1 MQINIENKKSNL
13 MSCIVL
19 SCNSNIKKGYSV
31 FHCLCSIFNQN
42 YENTAEI
49 ILVENS
55 HKKNINLD
63 EIKNKVSLWNSK
75 RKIPFKFK
83 IINNESFVSR
93 GTARN
98 EGVKAAS
105 GDVLIF
111 IDDDTIILDEKA
123 FSKIHKLSQEFDYGY
138 GAERLWTNQF
148 LFQKESRVIL
158 ENLENGNNDL
168 LKKISGIPETIS
180 YRGGVTNK
188 NLLAKTFIGNF
199 GFCNRDVFK
208 KSNGFPDFKGY
219 GFEDDY
225 LMFKLFKHDFNLTS
239 LENITVVHV
248 NHKIRKEQTRNL
260 IDYFL
265 KLIENNYYW
274 FYVEKTFS
282 DKIKD
287 KSTILEDL
295 KSLHYDYR
303 IEKSYNDY
311 LKLLPLDL
319 LTSGK
324 AKTDYWKK
332 HYLYSKIDFVR
343 LISVLQNSNNIDD
356 FVKNSFADFDNL
368 APIVVVSI
376 NNGIVSIDNNGRIKK
391 LFNFSFT
398 LPYSSRILKQKIS
411 IKPNKKLNQFPC
423 DERSRDRRYRLLK
436 NRYPFAEYLRFAIIG
451 DDDLLSLKFIN
462 DYWAFPVVI
471 EKDKRIVNLIKDI
484 KNHFKIFNIDI
495 RFIEKEKRMPTV
507 QTFITDPPYT
517 LNGALAF
524 IYAGLSMLDNSFE
537 EKEFYVILN
546 PTMLGKNIFILQN
559 ILLKNNIY
567 LKEVITNF
575 SQYQLPSLYD
585 ERKRA
590 DKFLKTHKIKN
601 DSLVYSSSSNLYIF
615 SVVRPDLVGIKKSID
630 FNKLYN
636 HYL

>member
-1 MQINIENKKSNL
+1 M
-13 MSCIVL
+13 
-19 SCNSNIKKGYSV
+19 
-31 FHCLCSIFNQN
+31 
-42 YENTAEI
+42 
-49 ILVENS
+49 
-55 HKKNINLD
+55 
-63 EIKNKVSLWNSK
+63 
-75 RKIPFKFK
+75 
-83 IINNESFVSR
+83 SR

-98 EGVKAAS
+98 EGVKVAS
-105 GDVLIF
+105 GNVLIF

-138 GAERLWTNQF
+138 GAERLWTNQS
-148 LFQKESRVIL
+148 LFQRESKVIL
-158 ENLENGNNDL
+158 KNLENGNNDL
-168 LKKISGIPETIS
+168 LKKISSIPETIS
-180 YRGGVTNK
+180 YRGGATNK

-199 GFCNRDVFK
+199 GFCNRDVFQ

-239 LENITVVHV
+239 LKNITVVHV
-248 NHKIRKEQTRNL
+248 NHKIKKEQTRNL

-274 FYVEKTFS
+274 FHVEKTFS
-282 DKIKD
+282 DKIND
-287 KSTILEDL
+287 KSIILEDL

-303 IEKSYNDY
+303 IEKSYEDY

-319 LTSGK
+319 LTSSK
-324 AKTDYWKK
+324 IKIDYWKE
-332 HYLYSKIDFVR
+332 HYQYSKIDFAR
-343 LISVLQNSNNIDD
+343 LILVLQNSNNIDD

-368 APIVVVSI
+368 ASIVVVSI
-376 NNGIVSIDNNGRIKK
+376 NNGIVSIDNNGKIKK

-398 LPYSSRILKQKIS
+398 LPYSSRVLKQKIS
-411 IKPNKKLNQFPC
+411 IEPNKKLNQFPC
-423 DERSRDRRYRLLK
+423 DERSRDKRYKLLK

-471 EKDKRIVNLIKDI
+471 EKDKRIINLIKDI

-495 RFIEKEKRMPTV
+495 RFIEKEKIIPTV

-524 IYAGLSMLDNSFE
+524 IHAGLSMLDNSFE

-546 PTMLGKNIFILQN
+546 P
-559 ILLKNNIY
+559 
-567 LKEVITNF
+567 
-575 SQYQLPSLYD
+575 LYD

-615 SVVRPDLVGIKKSID
+615 SVVKPDLVGIKKSID